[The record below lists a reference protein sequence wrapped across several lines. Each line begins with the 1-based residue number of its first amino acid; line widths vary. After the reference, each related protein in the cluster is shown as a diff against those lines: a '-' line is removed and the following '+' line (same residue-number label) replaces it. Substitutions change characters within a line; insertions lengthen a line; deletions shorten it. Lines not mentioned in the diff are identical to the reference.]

1 MPQLS
6 SIWARTRRCSPRG
19 AEMGLVS
26 PGQIAALRK
35 IAYQGLETKDA
46 IILRSVQVET
56 AFGSEAVWATLD
68 TDVPCW
74 VRFTG
79 LTQSLG
85 QTAFREVMVGTLRM
99 HFEIDR
105 DIEIADRLVVDGSM
119 LDVIDMNVENTYKI
133 FKTALGKKVE

>member
-1 MPQLS
+1 MPHT
-6 SIWARTRRCSPRG
+6 TR
-19 AEMGLVS
+19 GLVTNT
-26 PGQIAALRK
+26 QLAALRK
-35 IAYQGLETKDA
+35 IAYQGLEFDA
-46 IILRSVQVET
+46 IILRSLQVET
-56 AFGSEAVWATLD
+56 AFGSEEVWATLD
-68 TDVPCW
+68 TQVPCW

-85 QTAFREVMVGTLRM
+85 QQSFREVMVGTLRI

-105 DIEIADRLVVDGSM
+105 DIEIADRLVVDGSV

>member
-1 MPQLS
+1 
-6 SIWARTRRCSPRG
+6 
-19 AEMGLVS
+19 MGLVS
-26 PGQIAALRK
+26 QGQLTALRK
-35 IAYQGLETKDA
+35 IAYQGLEFRA
-46 IILRSVQVET
+46 IILRSIQVET

-79 LTQSLG
+79 LTQNLG
-85 QTAFREVMVGTLRM
+85 QAAFREVMVGTLRM

-105 DIEIADRLVVDGSM
+105 DIEIADRLVVDGSE